1 MVRMRWLVMAL
12 FGASVLGCG
21 PDGTL
26 EDRCGLGLE
35 RPELP
40 IGSARYVRDTLS
52 VTATGGGYRLGF
64 PNDIVIGPITLNIK
78 QDRDR
83 RLVEELVRTSS
94 FPICVPLDGSD
105 DGSGYAFV
113 EDGAGSFATS
123 AEHSG
128 MLAILAKSDDALIGR
143 FAFEAGENMGSR
155 ITRVEDG
162 AFNLQPR

>member
-1 MVRMRWLVMAL
+1 MPRMRWLAMAL
-12 FGASVLGCG
+12 SAACVFGCG
-21 PDGTL
+21 PDGTR
-26 EDRCGLGLE
+26 DDHCGLGLD

-40 IGSARYVRDTLS
+40 TGSGRYVRDALT

-64 PNDIVIGPITLNIK
+64 PNDLVIGPITLNIK

-94 FPICVPLDGSD
+94 FPICVPLDGNE

-113 EDGAGSFATS
+113 EDGSGSFATS
-123 AEHSG
+123 ADHSG
-128 MLAILAKSDDALIGR
+128 MLAILAKSGEALLGR
-143 FAFEAGENMGSR
+143 FGFEAGENSGNR

-162 AFNLQPR
+162 AFNLLPR